1 VKIPQ
6 PSQKKPRNP
15 DDSEEEKEHGSSDEE
30 SEEKVNIP
38 PPVIKRD
45 PKWKRDY
52 FNLTEQDRTEM
63 LVDEIFALYLF
74 RTSQRVNEDFYKI
87 VLAYVI
93 FFRECLNEIGWN
105 KRLESENIDLNKEPS
120 LAEAVNTQQFCL
132 VNTAEHAPEICNEFV
147 TVYVDQN
154 KHLYEIQRPD

>member
-1 VKIPQ
+1 LKQ
-6 PSQKKPRNP
+6 HKEEMDED
-15 DDSEEEKEHGSSDEE
+15 DDSDSQNAQ
-30 SEEKVNIP
+30 VII

-45 PKWKRDY
+45 PKWNRDY

-74 RTSQRVNEDFYKI
+74 RTSQRVNVEFYKI

-105 KRLESENIDLNKEPS
+105 KKIESENIDLEK
-120 LAEAVNTQQFCL
+120 
-132 VNTAEHAPEICNEFV
+132 
-147 TVYVDQN
+147 
-154 KHLYEIQRPD
+154 

>member
-1 VKIPQ
+1 MI
-6 PSQKKPRNP
+6 
-15 DDSEEEKEHGSSDEE
+15 
-30 SEEKVNIP
+30 I
-38 PPVIKRD
+38 RD

-74 RTSQRVNEDFYKI
+74 RTSQRVNDEFYKI

-105 KRLESENIDLNKEPS
+105 KKIESENIDLDK
-120 LAEAVNTQQFCL
+120 
-132 VNTAEHAPEICNEFV
+132 
-147 TVYVDQN
+147 
-154 KHLYEIQRPD
+154 